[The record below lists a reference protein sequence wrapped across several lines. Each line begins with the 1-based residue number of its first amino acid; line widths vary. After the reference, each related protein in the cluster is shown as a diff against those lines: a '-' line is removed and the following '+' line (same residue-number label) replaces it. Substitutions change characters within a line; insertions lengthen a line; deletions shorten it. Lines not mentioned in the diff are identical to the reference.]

1 MGRGANVIVLL
12 KGLVISYVISGL
24 FLLVVAFVL
33 WKWNIPE
40 IAVNGCMI
48 AAYILSAFSGGFY
61 LGKKK
66 REKKFLW
73 GILLGFCYILLLLF
87 ASAIL
92 QGPLDLLNKEN
103 VTVAVVC
110 VLSGMLGGMIS

>member
-1 MGRGANVIVLL
+1 MGRGRNVMGVLR
-12 KGLVISYVISGL
+12 GLVIAYVVSGL
-24 FLLVVAFVL
+24 FLLVVAFAL

-48 AAYILSAFSGGFY
+48 AAYFLSAFAGGFY
-61 LGKKK
+61 LGKKQ

-87 ASAIL
+87 ASAVLQEPSGIL
-92 QGPLDLLNKEN
+92 NRET

>member
-1 MGRGANVIVLL
+1 MKYGRNTMGLL
-12 KGLVISYVISGL
+12 KSLVVSYLVSGI
-24 FLLVVAFVL
+24 FLLLVAFAL

-48 AAYILSAFSGGFY
+48 AAYFFSAFSGGFY
-61 LGKKK
+61 LGKKQ

-92 QGPLDLLNKEN
+92 QGPSGILNRET